1 MSPVVGRVGI
11 ADRLKQAR
19 DERGRKLLVA
29 YLTAGFPDRARCA
42 EALEGLAD
50 AGVDAIELGVP
61 FSDPLADGPVIAAAS
76 ERAIAQG
83 TRIQDAFSLG
93 VELAR
98 REAGAPPL
106 VLFTYMNPVVSLGPE
121 RVAESCAE
129 SGFAAVLIADLPFDE
144 EPTVGGALAARGL
157 PLVRLAAPTTSPERL
172 AQLARGAEGFVY
184 LIARTGITG
193 AGAGTD
199 RRVAEQ
205 VAVIR
210 ANTDLPVVL
219 GFGIGE
225 AREAQSAAR
234 LADGVVV
241 GSAFVER
248 LGRDGPRGA
257 VAWMRSL
264 RDALDDV
271 GAV

>member
-1 MSPVVGRVGI
+1 MSPVVDRVGI

-19 DERGRKLLVA
+19 SERGRKLLVA
-29 YLTAGFPDRARCA
+29 YLTAGFPDHARCA

-83 TRIQDAFSLG
+83 TTIQEAFSLG
-93 VELAR
+93 AKLAR
-98 REAGAPPL
+98 DAATPPL
-106 VLFTYMNPVVSLGPE
+106 VLFTYMNPVASMGPE

-144 EPTVGGALAARGL
+144 EPAVGGAFAARGL
-157 PLVRLAAPTTSPERL
+157 PLVRLAAPTTPSARL
-172 AQLARGAEGFVY
+172 TRLARGAEGFVY

-193 AGAGTD
+193 AGTGTD

-210 ANTDLPVVL
+210 ANTDLPIVV
-219 GFGIGE
+219 GFGIGD

-248 LGRDGPRGA
+248 LGRDGPHGA

-264 RDALDDV
+264 RDALDDA